1 MQDRHPYGDGEKAK
15 RDVQEVAE
23 RKTFKDRLEEIRE
36 RIERAA
42 RVAGRN
48 PVEIRLIAATKTV
61 SVERLRAAVV
71 CGCRI
76 FGENRV
82 QEAVAKMETL
92 PGTSGVEWH
101 FLGALQ
107 SNKIKSVIGR
117 FRLLH
122 ALDWVEVAEQLDKE
136 LRERDLLQPVL
147 LQVNISKEP
156 SKHGFSPDKVVEAA
170 HELANFKNLLVRGLM
185 TIPPLAVS
193 AEDSRSYFRDL
204 RRLAA
209 QLDSE
214 KIPGIAMTELSMGMS
229 GDFECAIEEGAT
241 MVRIGS
247 ALFGPRVNYD

>member
-1 MQDRHPYGDGEKAK
+1 M
-15 RDVQEVAE
+15 QEVAE
-23 RKTFKDRLEEIRE
+23 PEIFKDRLEGIRE

-42 RVAGRN
+42 RLAGRN

-61 SVERLRAAVV
+61 CVERLREATA

-82 QEAVAKMETL
+82 QEAVAKMEAL
-92 PGTSGVEWH
+92 PGTAGVEWH

-107 SNKIKSVIGR
+107 GNKIKSVIGR
-117 FRLLH
+117 FALLH
-122 ALDWVEVAEQLDKE
+122 ALDRVDVAERLEKA

-147 LQVNISKEP
+147 LQVNISGEP
-156 SKHGFSPDKVVEAA
+156 SKHGFSPDKVMEAA
-170 HELANFKNLLVRGLM
+170 FELANFKNLLVRGLM
-185 TIPPLAVS
+185 TIPPPASSSEHSRPYFRHLKRLAV
-193 AEDSRSYFRDL
+193 
-204 RRLAA
+204 
-209 QLDSE
+209 QLESE

-247 ALFGPRVNYD
+247 ALFGPRVRLGENREGARLGG